1 MCNGVSGRFRRIV
14 SGLVA
19 IATTAVLGVTLQAS
33 RDTERLQG
41 QDLDLAGSTLRA
53 GFQVES
59 GAPGRS

>member
-1 MCNGVSGRFRRIV
+1 MCNGTSGRFRRIV

-41 QDLDLAGSTLRA
+41 QDLDLASRTLRA
-53 GFQVES
+53 GFQV
-59 GAPGRS
+59 